1 MGHLYHYTNY
11 NALRY
16 ILPGRSVLAKRGIKN
31 KDTEFRFTRYDFL
44 NDCNEG
50 EILYE
55 YLEKQRENICKRLKE
70 KMGKDFSIQK
80 FDEYVENSKSF
91 DSFFK
96 KRYSKCFAFCA
107 SRLRDS
113 SQFWLSPYANEKNGG
128 GICLCFDS
136 YRVGKEI
143 EDYMIEFVKQNE
155 FFHQSIV
162 DYVDPYEKKYKDA
175 VPDEILE
182 RLEFIIRNQ
191 FIINDNFC
199 VKYAGWKTEQE
210 FRWLYWPG
218 SQSIQYDND
227 DKQTPR
233 ARLYFNC
240 ITDEIILGPSFKE
253 SDVNNVQKELESR
266 GYGQIKISLSKVQL
280 RR

>member
-1 MGHLYHYTNY
+1 MGYLYHYTNY
-11 NALRY
+11 DALKY
-16 ILPGRSVLAKRGIKN
+16 ILPGRSILGKKGIKN

-55 YLEKQRENICKRLKE
+55 YLKKQRENICKRLKE
-70 KMGKDFSIQK
+70 KMGNDFSEQQ
-80 FDEYVENSKSF
+80 FDEYVESSKLF
-91 DSFFK
+91 DSFIEEK
-96 KRYSKCFAFCA
+96 YSKCFAFCV

-136 YRVGKEI
+136 YRIGKEI
-143 EDYMIEFVKQNE
+143 EDYIVKCVEQNE
-155 FFHQSIV
+155 FLYQSIV
-162 DYVDPYEKKYKDA
+162 DYVDPYEINSRDA
-175 VPDEILE
+175 ISDENLNKLE
-182 RLEFIIRNQ
+182 YAIKNQ
-191 FIINDNFC
+191 AVITDNFC
-199 VKYAGWKTEQE
+199 VKYAGWKSEQE
-210 FRWLYWPG
+210 FRWLYRPNA
-218 SQSIQYDND
+218 QSIQYDND

-240 ITDEIILGPSFKE
+240 ITDEIILGPSFKK
-253 SDVNNVQKELESR
+253 SDINYVQKELESR